1 MEQFIEEYGIS
12 ILLIIVGGSVLG
24 VFGVLLNYI

>member
-12 ILLIIVGGSVLG
+12 LLLLIVGGSVLG
-24 VFGVLLNYI
+24 VFDMLISYI